1 MNMKRL
7 AASIFSS
14 IFLLAVTG
22 NVRAQAPYPDRPIT
36 LVNPLPSGGG
46 VDIAMRGLA
55 KELQTILGQPVLV
68 ESRAGAGGTIA
79 GTYIAQ
85 SKPDGYAIGLLQS
98 TQALPEIYTAF
109 QKPPYTSEQ
118 LRPVVRFMSL
128 TYALPSRAGAPWKTM
143 AELVQ
148 YIKDNP
154 GKVRWGRTIGVGH
167 PLHLLAY
174 SLLKKQNLK
183 VIEVPFK
190 GAADAITALLGNHID
205 VAFGVSV
212 TSIEGHVSAG
222 KMSILAIHN
231 PTRLKSM
238 PDVPIFTEQGLDP
251 GVVPIYNA
259 FFVAKDT
266 PDPVVM
272 KFHDAVKTALESPQM
287 IEFA

>member
-1 MNMKRL
+1 
-7 AASIFSS
+7 
-14 IFLLAVTG
+14 
-22 NVRAQAPYPDRPIT
+22 
-36 LVNPLPSGGG
+36 
-46 VDIAMRGLA
+46 
-55 KELQTILGQPVLV
+55 
-68 ESRAGAGGTIA
+68 
-79 GTYIAQ
+79 
-85 SKPDGYAIGLLQS
+85 
-98 TQALPEIYTAF
+98 
-109 QKPPYTSEQ
+109 
-118 LRPVVRFMSL
+118 MSL

-143 AELVQ
+143 AELVR

-190 GAADAITALLGNHID
+190 GAADAITALLGGHID

-212 TSIEGHVSAG
+212 TSIEGHVNAG

-231 PTRLKSM
+231 PTRLKTM
-238 PDVPIFTEQGLDP
+238 PDVPTFAEQGLDP

-266 PDPVVM
+266 PDAIVV
-272 KFHDAVKTALESPQM
+272 KFHDAVKTALQLPAMVEYAQKNGFEIYYGSAQDIVDELKRDRDVTTVLVDGLLKDKPAQ
-287 IEFA
+287 